1 MNKRLLCHLVGNV
14 VRVCGALMAVPLI
27 VSLILFERKAAKKQS
42 VQ

>member
-1 MNKRLLCHLVGNV
+1 MFNIGFAELILVLL
-14 VRVCGALMAVPLI
+14 